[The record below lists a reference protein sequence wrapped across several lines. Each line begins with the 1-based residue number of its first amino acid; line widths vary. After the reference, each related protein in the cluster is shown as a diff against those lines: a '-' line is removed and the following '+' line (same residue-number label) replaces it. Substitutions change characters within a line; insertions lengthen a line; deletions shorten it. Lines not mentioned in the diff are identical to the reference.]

1 MRGKRPAPRATSRTR
16 PVRGLA
22 REVLYAE
29 VMVAPST
36 YGRAVSPETTAL
48 APLLLADHE
57 MLRTRLEG
65 LLSAF
70 HAGPG
75 DEAAKLWFEFDREL
89 QAHFDLEEQ
98 YVLPDLDPVAP
109 AEAAAL
115 REEHADLRR
124 RLERLGTGVD
134 LHLTREEAVAEF
146 ADALAAHTQREQVVL
161 HAFAERHLSERDQA
175 AIRALLLDARG
186 RFVARRESPA

>member
-75 DEAAKLWFEFDREL
+75 DEAAKLWAATMLAVVRRNWRQWYVFE
-89 QAHFDLEEQ
+89 
-98 YVLPDLDPVAP
+98 PM
-109 AEAAAL
+109 
-115 REEHADLRR
+115 
-124 RLERLGTGVD
+124 
-134 LHLTREEAVAEF
+134 LTR
-146 ADALAAHTQREQVVL
+146 AAR
-161 HAFAERHLSERDQA
+161 
-175 AIRALLLDARG
+175 
-186 RFVARRESPA
+186 